1 MCGRYVL
8 YGPDARLIETF
19 DIRDLPGLPPRYNI
33 APTAD
38 ILVVLRG
45 ASGERIARTMRWGLV
60 PAWAKD
66 PAIGARLNN
75 ARAETV
81 DSKPAFRAAFGARRC
96 LIPANGFYE
105 WQAPAAARGR
115 KQPWYVSPSDR
126 PFFAFAGLM
135 ERWGPREAP
144 LYTACIVTTD
154 ANALMAPIHDR
165 MPVILARGA
174 WSAWLD
180 PATPVADA
188 RALLRPAP
196 IEGMQ
201 AWPVSLA
208 VSNARNEGPQLIE
221 RAQAAQP

>member
-19 DIRDLPGLPPRYNI
+19 DVREVPPFPARYNI
-33 APTAD
+33 APTSD
-38 ILVVLRG
+38 VLVILNG
-45 ASGERIARTMRWGLV
+45 ARGERIARTMRWGLV
-60 PAWAKD
+60 PGWAKD
-66 PAIGARLNN
+66 PAIGAKLNN

-81 DSKPAFRAAFGARRC
+81 DTKPAFRSAFRSRRC

-105 WQAPAAARGR
+105 WQAPATPGGR
-115 KQPWYVSPSDR
+115 KQPWYVSPAGAGDGM
-126 PFFAFAGLM
+126 FAFAGLM
-135 ERWGPREAP
+135 ERWGPREQA
-144 LYTACIVTTD
+144 LYTTCIVTTE

-165 MPVILARGA
+165 MPVILGRDD
-174 WSAWLD
+174 WPAWLEA
-180 PATPVADA
+180 ATPTVEI
-188 RALLRPAP
+188 RPLLRPAP

-221 RAQAAQP
+221 RIEAA